1 MSDPVALLGD
11 DQPNILDQPI
21 HGIIIPSALFVV
33 GVSIITYMTG
43 DLRYLAGILLF
54 AALLGVRA
62 LRAFQRRQS
71 LFPDRWTALELE
83 DQTLIS
89 KNTAL
94 YRFRLKTKI
103 ETLNI
108 PAGHHVAVRV
118 PIDGEQVV
126 RYYNPISSKIEA
138 GYLDL
143 LVKSYPNGVVSK
155 YFASLQTGMTVD
167 FKGPM
172 GIFNYVPNSYK
183 TLSIVCGGSGI
194 TPVLQ
199 ILNEVITVP
208 EDFTKI
214 YVIYANDTE
223 KDILL
228 KEELDEMAEK
238 YPNFEIHYVVRHPKQ
253 NWDGESGLITMDQMN
268 RYLPPYSED
277 NRLIICGPE
286 PMERLV
292 LEHATQLG
300 WKQDGSASFADDQV
314 FVFQCK

>member
-1 MSDPVALLGD
+1 MADPIAAIGD

-33 GVSIITYMTG
+33 GISIISYMTG
-43 DLRYLAGILLF
+43 DVRYLAGILLF

-71 LFPDRWTALELE
+71 LFTDSWTPLELD

-89 KNTAL
+89 KNTAI
-94 YRFRLKTKI
+94 YRFRLKTHI
-103 ETLNI
+103 ETIPI
-108 PAGHHVAVRV
+108 PAGHHIAVRV
-118 PIDGEQVV
+118 PINGENVV

-155 YFASLQTGMTVD
+155 YFAALQTGMTVD

-172 GIFNYVPNSYK
+172 GKFNNVPNSYK
-183 TLSIVCGGSGI
+183 TLSIVAGGTGI

-208 EDFTKI
+208 EDFTK
-214 YVIYANDTE
+214 VHLIYANDTE

-238 YPNFEIHYVVRHPKQ
+238 YPNFEVHYVVRHPKQ
-253 NWDGESGLITMDQMN
+253 GWEGESGLVTMDQMS
-268 RYLPPYSED
+268 RYLPPYSEE

-292 LEHATQLG
+292 LEHARQLG

-314 FVFQCK
+314 FVFA